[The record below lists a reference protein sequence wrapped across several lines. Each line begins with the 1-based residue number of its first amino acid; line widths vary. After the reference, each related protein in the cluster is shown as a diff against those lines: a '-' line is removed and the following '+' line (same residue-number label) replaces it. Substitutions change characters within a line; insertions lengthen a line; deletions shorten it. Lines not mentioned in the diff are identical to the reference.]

1 MTYTFVKPDLYAS
14 GKRPTDRATK
24 SILTGLNDFCPR
36 AVEPEIDQACR
47 AKADGERLDLQRRVS
62 RAPIVGRNEQRA
74 KAGLVPARSD
84 KLGRQFTSSTR
95 AAFG

>member
-1 MTYTFVKPDLYAS
+1 MIFVREP
-14 GKRPTDRATK
+14 
-24 SILTGLNDFCPR
+24 
-36 AVEPEIDQACR
+36 VEPEIDQACR
-47 AKADGERLDLQRRVS
+47 ARADGERLDIQRRVS

-84 KLGRQFTSSTR
+84 KLGRPFTSSTR